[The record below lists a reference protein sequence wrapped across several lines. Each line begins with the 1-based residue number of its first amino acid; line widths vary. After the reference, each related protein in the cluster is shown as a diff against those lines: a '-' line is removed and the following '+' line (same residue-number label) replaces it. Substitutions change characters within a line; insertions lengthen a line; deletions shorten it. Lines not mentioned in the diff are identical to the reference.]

1 MLSLGLSLLG
11 IGKNLLSWLKSGI
24 AWLFADLHRI
34 AIAVL
39 LGVCIFLYVGKQA
52 ETRRADKQTEVAAKW
67 ESAYNWMVVASEEN
81 RKAQIALNKAVTDKQ
96 TDIARLT
103 DENETNRVLYASR
116 ADDYARR
123 MSAKSYCERQASPP
137 TQSDIAK
144 SGDRP
149 GDDSVI
155 LSRADFAILN
165 NNTARLTD
173 VKAWGDRLMLEG
185 LAEKLGD
192 VNTEEEVIP
201 AH

>member
-1 MLSLGLSLLG
+1 VTFLLSLLG

-24 AWLFADLHRI
+24 KWLFGAWERI
-34 AIAVL
+34 VIAAL
-39 LGVCIFLYVGKQA
+39 LAACLWLYVGKA
-52 ETRRADKQTEVAAKW
+52 SETRRADKMATVAAKW
-67 ESAYNWMVVASEEN
+67 ESAYNWMVVASDQN

-96 TDIARLT
+96 TYIARLT

-137 TQSDIAK
+137 AQSHIAK

-155 LSRADFAILN
+155 LSRNDFAILN
-165 NNTARLTD
+165 ANTARLTD

-201 AH
+201 